1 MPECFMISAMKRQ
14 TQGHGRSWSMDA
26 MTTVYWLKTED
37 KTQDHP
43 QGETCDNDGNLEY
56 AINSTVEGIFL

>member
-1 MPECFMISAMKRQ
+1 
-14 TQGHGRSWSMDA
+14 MDA